1 MSREPK
7 KRWTVGSIRG
17 VINESLR
24 NGQSVEIFP
33 VEIFLLNAR
42 VLSAGSCE
50 EPLVDLS
57 EVLKS
62 DTDLLGMLSDNM
74 GKQSEE
80 SGRLITLTLT
90 SSR

>member
-1 MSREPK
+1 M
-7 KRWTVGSIRG
+7 
-17 VINESLR
+17 
-24 NGQSVEIFP
+24 
-33 VEIFLLNAR
+33 
-42 VLSAGSCE
+42 
-50 EPLVDLS
+50 DLS

-80 SGRLITLTLT
+80 SGRIITLT